1 MSPSSTTVQPPST
14 TATPNTWEKLWRGSG
29 VSAVA
34 LFIVGYFVFG
44 SLPRIGAPADTV
56 VAFYANHHTRILLA
70 AVFFGLGGVL
80 NLMWFAAAIRG
91 TLREAGQAGWGAA
104 ATASSAAL
112 GGVFFVLIAVTA
124 ALAHSIAGSGNG
136 VGALT
141 SGLNDL
147 VWAGVVMSSFPRA
160 MLIMAGS
167 FGLWRAGIISNGLFG
182 AGVAAVVLGVAGGT
196 TWMSSGFWAPDGL
209 YARLI
214 WPIIGLV
221 WILVVSGVLKRVPAT
236 RGEW

>member
-1 MSPSSTTVQPPST
+1 MSPSTGTAQPT

-29 VSAVA
+29 VNAVA
-34 LFIVGYFVFG
+34 LFVAGYFVYG
-44 SLPRIGAPADTV
+44 SQPRIGASAETV
-56 VAFYANHHTRILLA
+56 AAFYASHHTRILFA

-80 NLMWFAAAIRG
+80 NLMWFAAAIRS
-91 TLREAGQAGWGAA
+91 TLREAGQGGWGAA

-112 GGVFFVLIAVTA
+112 GGILLVLISVCA
-124 ALAHSIAGSGNG
+124 ALAYSIAGAGN
-136 VGALT
+136 GALT

-147 VWAGVVMSSFPRA
+147 VWAGLVMSSFPRA

-182 AGVAAVVLGVAGGT
+182 AGVAAVALGVAGGT
-196 TWMSSGFWAPDGL
+196 TWMSGGFWAPDGV
-209 YARLI
+209 YTRLI
-214 WPIIGLV
+214 FPIIGLV
-221 WILVVSGVLKRVPAT
+221 WIIVVSGVLKRVPAT

>member
-1 MSPSSTTVQPPST
+1 MSPST
-14 TATPNTWEKLWRGSG
+14 TAVAPNTWERLWRGSG
-29 VSAVA
+29 VNAVA

-44 SLPRIGAPADTV
+44 SLPRIGAPADAV
-56 VAFYANHHTRILLA
+56 AAFYASHHTRILWA

-104 ATASSAAL
+104 ATASSAAV
-112 GGVFFVLIAVTA
+112 GGVFLVLIAACA
-124 ALAHSIAGSGNG
+124 ALAYSIAGSGNAAF
-136 VGALT
+136 V

-147 VWAGVVMSSFPRA
+147 VWAGVVMSTFPRA
-160 MLIMAGS
+160 MLIMSGS
-167 FGLWRAGIISNGLFG
+167 FGLWRAGMISSGLFG

-209 YARLI
+209 YSRLI
-214 WPIIGLV
+214 LPLISLV
-221 WILVVSGVLKRVPAT
+221 WILVVTGVLKRAPAT